1 MNNKGFLKDKVEIA
15 RTLSAVV
22 AGMLTDLL
30 YDMLADEH
38 FEGQILDGVIQINRI
53 SEYTTLQRIGII
65 SVLFLALWVF
75 FSYIVPLMSY
85 CLYSLWHHNKPR
97 INNKEVL
104 NTYTECKEKIFI
116 LRERAQ
122 NMVKENDCACVVIFC
137 DVCLLIGKLYNVF
150 CSGKEQNERV
160 IRNIFRTGS
169 TVNDMNNRLSSYEY
183 LAIID
188 IIQNTLTLSYNN
200 ASQEPGGLLESDY
213 NNMVSRLIELK
224 GVPRR

>member
-1 MNNKGFLKDKVEIA
+1 
-15 RTLSAVV
+15 
-22 AGMLTDLL
+22 
-30 YDMLADEH
+30 
-38 FEGQILDGVIQINRI
+38 
-53 SEYTTLQRIGII
+53 
-65 SVLFLALWVF
+65 
-75 FSYIVPLMSY
+75 
-85 CLYSLWHHNKPR
+85 
-97 INNKEVL
+97 
-104 NTYTECKEKIFI
+104 
-116 LRERAQ
+116 
-122 NMVKENDCACVVIFC
+122 MVKENDCACVVIFC
-137 DVCLLIGKLYNVF
+137 DVCLLIGKLYDVF

-200 ASQEPGGLLESDY
+200 ASQEPGGLFESDY